1 MVEITKVYKQS
12 IGATRFIGKKYGDED
27 RVDGGFGVKW
37 GDWFANGW
45 FDAIEKQVDGKLA
58 DSFEDGC
65 ASIGLMGHENGAF
78 KYWIGHFTPADT
90 VVPEGFQSIDFPA
103 CNLGICWF
111 YGKEEEVFG
120 KEPMGAERL
129 EQEGYETVVFEGY
142 MCFERYSGRFAT
154 ADEKGNLTLDV
165 GFFVK

>member
-90 VVPEGFQSIDFPA
+90 VVPEGFEYIDFPA
-103 CNLGICWF
+103 CNLGICWL
-111 YGKEEEVFG
+111 YGKEEAIFMNE
-120 KEPMGAERL
+120 EMCADRL
-129 EQEGYETVVFEGY
+129 VSEGYDLLEFEGY
-142 MCFERYSGRFAT
+142 SCFERYTSRFCE
-154 ADEKGNLTLDV
+154 DETGNIILDL